1 MDDSSNS
8 LIRRKMN
15 LLMDCCDKPLV
26 ILDMDANIFE
36 TNKYFPKIVKEYE
49 EELVNKSFFLFC
61 DEKARKEIKRILKH
75 RSLVGPFI
83 FKGGIKSDEETIIPA
98 NFSANF
104 IFDEEQ
110 QKRELVLL
118 IEPEFSARFSMSDI
132 LKYLGEYLLPYI
144 PLVSQIIDSQKKV
157 LYSINWDDLPE
168 PVKQIDMNERFC
180 CYLMKK
186 KKNLR
191 ECICEKALKEGKTFV
206 EEINLDTPSGTVW
219 LVIVIAPLFDEQKK
233 VKAILSTID
242 NITEQRRMEKNVE
255 KYLMLSQQDSIAS
268 QLSITLAR
276 HLKNP
281 LTVMSGAIEILASSI
296 HEPLLKSVVEKLQK
310 NCEKCR
316 SIINQIYEYKGTSNE
331 GVIKVEVNA
340 LIRSIV
346 LPVYSAKCPKNVAF
360 RFPGPAVYISCIP
373 RQFAQSLISIINNA
387 VKYAENEVIV
397 DMSVKEN
404 NVVISIMDDGPGIP
418 KEIKRKIFE
427 PFFTTDDNSK
437 TLGLGLTLAKAVIES
452 IGGTIQVKEGVLGGA
467 EFVLTIPLY
476 QENMDENYTQEI
488 FPQLKKY
495 QLLIVEDDKDLHQL
509 IIISLKKSGMDITSA
524 YSTDEAIIKL
534 KQQNYDSII
543 LDIQLPGS
551 ITGYQLY
558 NYIIEE
564 RKYPPNKVILIT
576 ADSMNLSTQKFL
588 QKVRSLCLEKPFQFE
603 DLKKIVETSLN
614 L

>member
-1 MDDSSNS
+1 MEDSSDS
-8 LIRRKMN
+8 LLRRKMS
-15 LLMDCCDKPLV
+15 LLMDCCEKPLV
-26 ILDMDANIFE
+26 VLDSDGIIFE

-49 EELVNKSFFLFC
+49 EELLNKSFFLFC
-61 DEKARKEIKRILKH
+61 DDKASKEIKRILKH

-83 FKGGIKSDEETIIPA
+83 FKGGIKNDEETTIPA
-98 NFSANF
+98 NFTANF

-110 QKRELVLL
+110 QKRELMLL
-118 IEPEFSARFSMSDI
+118 IEPELSGHFSMTDV

-144 PLVSQIIDSQKKV
+144 PLASQIIDSRKKV
-157 LYSINWDDLPE
+157 LYSINWDDLPD
-168 PVKQIDMNERFC
+168 PVKKVDVNERVC

-206 EEINLDTPSGTVW
+206 EEISLETETGTVW
-219 LVIVIAPLFDEQKK
+219 LVIVIAPLFDDQKK

-255 KYLMLSQQDSIAS
+255 KYLMYTHHDSVAS

-281 LTVMSGAIEILASSI
+281 LTIMSGAVEILANNI
-296 HEPLLKSVVEKLQK
+296 QEPLLKTVIEKLQK

-316 SIINQIYEYKGTSNE
+316 SIINQIYEYEGISSE

-340 LIRSIV
+340 LIRSMV

-373 RQFAQSLISIINNA
+373 QQFAQSLISIINNA

-397 DMSVKEN
+397 DMGVNEN
-404 NVVISIMDDGPGIP
+404 NVVISIMDDGLGIP
-418 KEIKRKIFE
+418 EEIKKKIFD
-427 PFFTTDDNSK
+427 PFFTTDESSK
-437 TLGLGLTLAKAVIES
+437 TLGLGLTLAKAMIES
-452 IGGTIQVKEGVLGGA
+452 IGGTIEVKTGSLGGA
-467 EFVLTIPLY
+467 NFILNIPLY
-476 QENMDENYTQEI
+476 QENRDENKLQEVT
-488 FPQLKKY
+488 PQIKKS
-495 QLLIVEDDKDLHQL
+495 QLLIIEDEKDLQQL
-509 IIISLKKSGMDITSA
+509 IIISLKKLDMDITSA
-524 YSTDEAIIKL
+524 YSTDEAVQKL
-534 KQQNYDSII
+534 KQQNFDSII

-558 NYIIEE
+558 DYIIKE
-564 RKYPPNKVILIT
+564 RKYEPNKVILIT
-576 ADSMNLSTQKFL
+576 ADNINLSTQKFL
-588 QKVRSLCLEKPFQFE
+588 QKVKSLCLEKPFQFE
-603 DLKKIVETSLN
+603 DLKRIIETNLN
-614 L
+614 F